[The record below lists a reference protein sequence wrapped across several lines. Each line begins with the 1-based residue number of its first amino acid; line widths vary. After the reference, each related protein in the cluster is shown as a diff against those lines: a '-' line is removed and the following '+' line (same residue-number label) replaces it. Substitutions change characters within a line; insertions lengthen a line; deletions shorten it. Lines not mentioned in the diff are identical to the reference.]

1 MNWPGSDRLEK
12 FMKEIREM
20 FSELKNEVLGLNE
33 KFSDIISELRTDVGE
48 IRTDVAEVNKKVQD
62 IESQVSEIDKS
73 LGYHADKVEEIEK

>member
-1 MNWPGSDRLEK
+1 
-12 FMKEIREM
+12 M